1 MRYWTGCSQFRE
13 SVSDGFRHLRSSES
27 LLTDTAGKQYEDS
40 RLRRGIL
47 NFVGEISKVLFGTLD
62 ENYADYYD
70 EKILNFE
77 RNSEDTTDLLKQQVY
92 VIKSTLG
99 ALNDTLADMEH
110 NDKLVRKGLSNIQ
123 TYLDTLSS
131 ETACKLDIFE
141 AKFMIEKHITQV
153 KNALTIL
160 QRNIDLVLDSVL
172 HAQSGNIQPQIV
184 PHKLLLESLKES
196 QSFFPRDTIL
206 PFPLSKDA
214 SSIIYKVCEMQVY
227 IRNNRLSY
235 VVSVPLV
242 DKGEF
247 KAYHLVPVP
256 IPVNKEKLIYIGT
269 ARSILCVDRTRQYYY
284 FSSDLELQ
292 KCKEPTKHRY
302 VCKQDK
308 PLLSS
313 LAQEECAVR
322 LLKVWKPL
330 PDSCEVHFVKLTH
343 TVGTRVNDS
352 EWIYYAPGTDSM
364 TVLCNDRDPVD
375 ILLKGAGKLVI
386 DSTCKGYSKAALLQ
400 PMRSLL
406 ANSSNNRDSQLIQV
420 KLHNECC
427 EELGT
432 RLKLSTLNLDL
443 NFR

>member
-1 MRYWTGCSQFRE
+1 
-13 SVSDGFRHLRSSES
+13 
-27 LLTDTAGKQYEDS
+27 
-40 RLRRGIL
+40 
-47 NFVGEISKVLFGTLD
+47 
-62 ENYADYYD
+62 
-70 EKILNFE
+70 
-77 RNSEDTTDLLKQQVY
+77 
-92 VIKSTLG
+92 
-99 ALNDTLADMEH
+99 MEH
-110 NDKLVRKGLSNIQ
+110 NDKLVRKGLSKIQ
-123 TYLDTLSS
+123 TYLNTLSS

-432 RLKLSTLNLDL
+432 RLNLSTLNLDL